1 MKPLKFNPLLKS
13 TIWGGDKIIPF
24 KHLDITQENVGE
36 SWEISGVK
44 GNETT
49 VSEGELEGK
58 SLNEVVELMKDEL
71 VGKENYKRFGNDAVL
86 FYPTLQKPTGKRG
99 HPKWYDGRLTL
110 LILIS
115 PDVRRLKLT
124 KAV

>member
-71 VGKENYKRFGNDAVL
+71 VGKENYTSGSATSSRCSSSSLTRVRTFPFRCIL
-86 FYPTLQKPTGKRG
+86 QTRLQKNRERNAER
-99 HPKWYDGRLTL
+99 PKCG
-110 LILIS
+110 I
-115 PDVRRLKLT
+115 
-124 KAV
+124 